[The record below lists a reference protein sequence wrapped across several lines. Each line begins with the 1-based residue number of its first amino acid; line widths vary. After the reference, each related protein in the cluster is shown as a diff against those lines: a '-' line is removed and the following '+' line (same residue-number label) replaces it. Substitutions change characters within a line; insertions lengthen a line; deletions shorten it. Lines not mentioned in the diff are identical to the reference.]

1 MHEAVS
7 ATALTPLET
16 AMLNTEDSVEGRRS
30 ILQQLFNSRVYV
42 VLDQNWDGR
51 SSLPSLDTHVLLVS
65 DGQNTQQTMLALF
78 TSADKVKAIPL
89 VDTPFKYPV
98 EVDAAWALL
107 GIPKNAGVLINPNS
121 APGFRILPGLAA
133 ELREIAKRNLE
144 NLMQRAL
151 VERVSG
157 KES

>member
-1 MHEAVS
+1 MNDT
-7 ATALTPLET
+7 ATTPPTSLET
-16 AMLNTEDSVEGRRS
+16 ALLTTEDNLEGRRN
-30 ILQQLFNSRVYV
+30 ILKQLFNSRVYV

-51 SSLPSLDTHVLLVS
+51 SSIPSLDTHVLLVS
-65 DGQNTQQTMLALF
+65 DGQNAQQPMLALF

-107 GIPKNAGVLINPNS
+107 GIPKSAGVLINPNS
-121 APGFRILPGLAA
+121 APGFRMLPGLAA
-133 ELREIAKRNLE
+133 EMRDIAKRNLE

-151 VERVSG
+151 AGQGSG
-157 KES
+157 EKS